1 MSTDQAVKM
10 DSQPPDS
17 MMTEWGVDLSPKQDK
32 GVCKVIMRPGDEA
45 EYPMTGDRVCVHYT
59 GKLLNGKKFDSS
71 RDRNKPFTFN
81 LGRGQV
87 IKAWDIGIASMKKG
101 EVCQLMC
108 HSEYAYGVSGSP
120 SKIPPKSTLIFEIEL
135 LNFKGEELTEDGGVI
150 RRIKQKGEGFSNPN
164 EGAIVEVH
172 LEGRSGG
179 RVFDSRDVQFV
190 VGEGEDHSIPLG
202 VDRTMEK
209 MQKGECCLIYLK
221 PQYGFGDE
229 GKPEF
234 HIEPNAE
241 LVYQVTLKDFEKA
254 KESWEMSIEEKL
266 EQAVGVKHKGTQ
278 YFKAGRYV
286 QAMLQYQKIVAWL
299 EMECG
304 LAEEKQR
311 AVHDLILVTQLN
323 LAMCHLRLREYTH
336 AVESCDKVIELDSS
350 NEKALYRR
358 GEARL
363 LKNEFSLALRDFG
376 RVLEV
381 NPKNRAART
390 QISVCKRKIREHH
403 EMDKR
408 TYANMFQKFAER
420 DAKVRKT
427 KLPRDDSTKEER
439 NNPPAKH
446 RRRSREHL

>member
-1 MSTDQAVKM
+1 MTLSVERLDQLLLLSAASDKFLTVQRNSWPLNPTSLRNRVVEYQYTVFAGNANTDWAMSTDQAVKM

-32 GVCKVIMRPGDEA
+32 GVCKVIVRPGDEA
-45 EYPMTGDRVCVHYT
+45 EYPMTGDRVSVHYT

-71 RDRNKPFTFN
+71 RDRNEPFTFN

-87 IKAWDIGIASMKKG
+87 IKAWDIGVASMKKG

-120 SKIPPKSTLIFEIEL
+120 PKIPPKSTLIFEIEL

-164 EGAIVEVH
+164 EGAIVEVR

-266 EQAVGVKHKGTQ
+266 EQAVGVKQKGTQ
-278 YFKAGRYV
+278 YFKLCRDLSVLTLSLLINPGAVFSALQGPVCPNPVPCLSLSILERCFQLCRDLSVLTLSRVSPYQSWSGVFSSAGTC
-286 QAMLQYQKIVAWL
+286 L
-299 EMECG
+299 
-304 LAEEKQR
+304 
-311 AVHDLILVTQLN
+311 
-323 LAMCHLRLREYTH
+323 
-336 AVESCDKVIELDSS
+336 S
-350 NEKALYRR
+350 
-358 GEARL
+358 
-363 LKNEFSLALRDFG
+363 
-376 RVLEV
+376 
-381 NPKNRAART
+381 
-390 QISVCKRKIREHH
+390 
-403 EMDKR
+403 
-408 TYANMFQKFAER
+408 
-420 DAKVRKT
+420 
-427 KLPRDDSTKEER
+427 
-439 NNPPAKH
+439 
-446 RRRSREHL
+446 

>member
-1 MSTDQAVKM
+1 
-10 DSQPPDS
+10 
-17 MMTEWGVDLSPKQDK
+17 
-32 GVCKVIMRPGDEA
+32 
-45 EYPMTGDRVCVHYT
+45 MTGDRVSVHYT

-71 RDRNKPFTFN
+71 RDRNEPFTFN

-87 IKAWDIGIASMKKG
+87 IKAWDIGVASMKKG

-120 SKIPPKSTLIFEIEL
+120 PKIPPKSTLIFEVGI
-135 LNFKGEELTEDGGVI
+135 NVS
-150 RRIKQKGEGFSNPN
+150 KQFSCSVCVFVFPT
-164 EGAIVEVH
+164 VH

-266 EQAVGVKHKGTQ
+266 EQAVGVKQKGTQ
-278 YFKAGRYV
+278 YF
-286 QAMLQYQKIVAWL
+286 
-299 EMECG
+299 
-304 LAEEKQR
+304 
-311 AVHDLILVTQLN
+311 
-323 LAMCHLRLREYTH
+323 
-336 AVESCDKVIELDSS
+336 
-350 NEKALYRR
+350 
-358 GEARL
+358 
-363 LKNEFSLALRDFG
+363 
-376 RVLEV
+376 
-381 NPKNRAART
+381 
-390 QISVCKRKIREHH
+390 
-403 EMDKR
+403 
-408 TYANMFQKFAER
+408 
-420 DAKVRKT
+420 KVRKT

-439 NNPPAKH
+439 INPPAKH